1 MNRLALTA
9 LVALSA
15 CDSSTPTFS
24 DAARDAP
31 SDASDV
37 AAGPSGVGL
46 RCSDER
52 ERTEVL
58 FGCRGGQVCYTSGRG
73 FPFGY
78 CTQTCRG
85 APCPGDSLCVA
96 QGGAQF
102 CLRRCARDS
111 ECRTDQGYIC
121 ARPGAGLEPACV
133 PDPSPLGTRG
143 GLACGAVSLVDDAGV
158 RDESVSHERADSDL
172 ELDPTL
178 ARSPRSATLVAGFAG
193 RADGRDVTGLLAR
206 ARGMSWEALNPLR
219 DRDFENV
226 TGAVIAFD
234 DVGALFASWKA
245 ESFDRPSVRVRLG
258 RSLDEGDTFTA
269 VSADD
274 ESLCAAGCTAPA
286 LTAWGDG
293 EVGVAFVTSGNGRL
307 VLRRGHNG
315 GARWDDTRTLAEVET
330 VRDGTLAP
338 RSPALRPAEG
348 GGVHAAW
355 VVTRRENAR
364 AHLGDV
370 LNEVRYARV
379 RDGAAVSTERVSL
392 PEGVVAH
399 TPSLAAQGDRVH
411 VAYVAGEGDGVWDV
425 VLATRTA
432 PGAWTHRRVHRDAR
446 CATHGWPAV
455 ATRAD
460 GDVQVLWLD
469 NTAGEGAA
477 YTARCPADPTQPCA
491 AALRL
496 SSRGFRMNTSDE
508 PTRTHGVTSALVR
521 GRDGTLHA
529 AWSDTRTGGPAI
541 WSARVP

>member
-1 MNRLALTA
+1 VSPRRLVAL
-9 LVALSA
+9 LALSA
-15 CDSSTPTFS
+15 CDGTTLTFT
-24 DAARDAP
+24 DASRDAP
-31 SDASDV
+31 LDASDV
-37 AAGPSGVGL
+37 ATGPSGVGL

-52 ERTEVL
+52 ELTEVL
-58 FGCRGGQVCYTSGRG
+58 FGCRGGQTCYTSGRG

-85 APCPGDSLCVA
+85 APCPADGVCVA

-111 ECRTDQGYIC
+111 ECRTDQGYVC
-121 ARPGAGLEPACV
+121 ARPGAGLDPACV
-133 PDPSPLGTRG
+133 PDPSPLGTRSG
-143 GLACGAVSLVDDAGV
+143 AACGPTEVIADAGV
-158 RDESVSHERADSDL
+158 LDESVSHAREDSDL
-172 ELDPTL
+172 EIDPTL
-178 ARSPRSATLVAGFAG
+178 ARSPRTSTLIAAFEG
-193 RADGRDVTGLLAR
+193 RFQGRDLSGLLAR
-206 ARGMSWEALNPLR
+206 ARGMSWDALNPLR

-226 TGAVIAFD
+226 TGAVVAFD

-245 ESFDRPSVRVRLG
+245 ESFDRPSVRVRLA
-258 RSLDEGDTFTA
+258 RSVDEGDSFTA

-274 ESLCAAGCTAPA
+274 ESLCAAGCSAPA

-293 EVGVAFVTSGNGRL
+293 EAAVAFVTQGNGRL
-307 VLRRGHNG
+307 VLRRGHGG
-315 GARWDDTRTLAEVET
+315 GAPWDATVTLGEVET
-330 VRDGTLAP
+330 VRGGTLAP

-348 GGVHAAW
+348 GGAHAAW

-370 LNEVRYARV
+370 VNEVRYARV
-379 RDGAAVSTERVSL
+379 RDGAGVSPERVSL

-411 VAYVAGEGDGVWDV
+411 VAYVAGEGDGAWDV
-425 VLATRTA
+425 VLATRDGM
-432 PGAWTHRRVHRDAR
+432 GAWSRRRVHRDPR
-446 CATHGWPAV
+446 CATHGWPAAAV
-455 ATRAD
+455 RAD

-477 YTARCPADPTQPCA
+477 YTARCPAEPARPCGEPQ
-491 AALRL
+491 RL

-508 PTRTHGVTSALVR
+508 PTRTHGVTSAMVR

-529 AWSDTRTGGPAI
+529 AWSDTRTGGPSI

>member
-1 MNRLALTA
+1 MSRLAFAA

-15 CDSSTPTFS
+15 CESAAPAFS
-24 DAARDAP
+24 DASRDAP
-31 SDASDV
+31 SDAAEV
-37 AAGPSGVGL
+37 ATGPSGVGL

-52 ERTEVL
+52 ELTEVL

-78 CTQTCRG
+78 CTQSCRG
-85 APCPGDSLCVA
+85 TPCPGDSLCVA

-143 GLACGAVSLVDDAGV
+143 GAACGAATVVADAGV
-158 RDESVSHERADSDL
+158 LDESVSHEREDSDL

-178 ARSPRSATLVAGFAG
+178 ARSPRSAALVAGFAG
-193 RADGRDVTGLLAR
+193 RADGRDVSGLLAR
-206 ARGMSWEALNPLR
+206 SRGMSWEALSPLR

-226 TGAVIAFD
+226 TGAVVAFD
-234 DVGALFASWKA
+234 DLGALFASWKA

-258 RSLDEGDTFTA
+258 RSLDEGDTFAA

-274 ESLCAAGCTAPA
+274 ESLCAAGCSAPA

-293 EVGVAFVTSGNGRL
+293 EVAVAFVTQGNGRL
-307 VLRRGHNG
+307 VLRRGHGG
-315 GARWDDTRTLAEVET
+315 GARWDDTRALAEVEI
-330 VRDGTLAP
+330 VRNGTLSP
-338 RSPALRPAEG
+338 RSPALRPAESG
-348 GGVHAAW
+348 GLHAAW
-355 VVTRRENAR
+355 IATRRENTR
-364 AHLGDV
+364 APLGDV
-370 LNEVRYARV
+370 LNELRYANV
-379 RDGAAVSTERVSL
+379 RDGEAPVVERVSL
-392 PEGVVAH
+392 PGGVVAH
-399 TPSLAAQGDRVH
+399 TPSLAPHGDRVH

-432 PGAWTHRRVHRDAR
+432 PGAWTRRRVHRDPR
-446 CATHGWPAV
+446 CATHGWPAA

-477 YTARCPADPTQPCA
+477 YTTRCPADPTQACA
-491 AALRL
+491 VAQRL

-508 PTRTHGVTSALVR
+508 PTRAHGVTSALVR
-521 GRDGTLHA
+521 GRDGTMHA

-541 WSARVP
+541 WSARAP

>member
-1 MNRLALTA
+1 VSRRALLAL
-9 LVALSA
+9 LALSA
-15 CDSSTPTFS
+15 CEGTAVTFS
-24 DAARDAP
+24 DASRDVP
-31 SDASDV
+31 LDASDV
-37 AAGPSGVGL
+37 ATGPSGLGL

-52 ERTEVL
+52 ELTEVL
-58 FGCRGGQVCYTSGRG
+58 FGCRGGQLCYTSGRG

-85 APCPGDSLCVA
+85 VPCPADGVCVA

-111 ECRTDQGYIC
+111 DCRTDQGYVC
-121 ARPGAGLEPACV
+121 ARPGAGLDPACV

-143 GLACGAVSLVDDAGV
+143 GAACGTASPAMDAGV
-158 RDESVSHERADSDL
+158 LDESVSHEREDSDL
-172 ELDPTL
+172 EIDPTL
-178 ARSPRSATLVAGFAG
+178 ARSPRTSTLVAAFEG
-193 RADGRDVTGLLAR
+193 RFQGRDLSGLLAR
-206 ARGMSWEALNPLR
+206 SRATAWDALNPLR

-226 TGAVIAFD
+226 TGAVVAFD
-234 DVGALFASWKA
+234 DAGALFASWKA
-245 ESFDRPSVRVRLG
+245 ESFDRPSVRVRLA

-274 ESLCAAGCTAPA
+274 ESLCAAGCSAPA
-286 LTAWGDG
+286 LTAWDDG
-293 EVGVAFVTSGNGRL
+293 EAAVAMVTQGNGRL
-307 VLRRGHNG
+307 VLRRGHDG
-315 GARWDDTRTLAEVET
+315 GARWEATVTLGDIET
-330 VRDGTLAP
+330 VRGGSLAP

-355 VVTRRENAR
+355 VVTRRENTL

-425 VLATRTA
+425 VLATRA
-432 PGAWTHRRVHRDAR
+432 PTEGWTHRRVHRDPR

-477 YTARCPADPTQPCA
+477 YSTRCPGDPTQPCA
-491 AALRL
+491 VAQRL

-508 PTRTHGVTSALVR
+508 PTRTHGVTSAMVR